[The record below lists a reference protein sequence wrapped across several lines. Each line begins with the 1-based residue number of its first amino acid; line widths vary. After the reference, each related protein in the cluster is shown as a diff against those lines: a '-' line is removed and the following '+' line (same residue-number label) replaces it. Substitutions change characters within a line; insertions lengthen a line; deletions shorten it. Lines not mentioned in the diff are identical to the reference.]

1 MLAGRVVD
9 EAVAG
14 KGWWAAVGRAL
25 VAEMRGGF
33 GGTKGKRA
41 GDGVVEG
48 QFAGEKM
55 RKSDSGTVAVIVGSA
70 DQKGWWW
77 WWWYLWW

>member
-1 MLAGRVVD
+1 LAGRVVD

-33 GGTKGKRA
+33 GGTKGKRL
-41 GDGVVEG
+41 V
-48 QFAGEKM
+48 M
-55 RKSDSGTVAVIVGSA
+55 R
-70 DQKGWWW
+70 WWRAS
-77 WWWYLWW
+77 LQGKR